1 MNNQDK
7 VAVCSRSFS
16 RHPILRREILRLYRH
31 VTFNEQGV
39 NLHGQSLVDF
49 IRGHNKA
56 ITALEKI
63 DEIVLSQLPELEV
76 IAKYGVG
83 LDMIDLGAMQRYGKR
98 LGWTPGVNKR
108 SAAELALAFAIITLR
123 QVIAG
128 NREILQG
135 SWRQLTGGQ
144 LTGRTVGIIGCGH
157 IGQEFIRLLRP
168 FNCPILVYDIKE
180 YKTFYHK
187 FNIRAVKIEELLCKS
202 DVVSLHVPLDKATRN
217 LLTGKQLSLM
227 KKTAVLINVA
237 RGGLVDE
244 CDLKEALRSGGLS
257 AAAFD
262 VFAQEPPQDKELLN
276 LPNFLATPHIGGS
289 AEEAILE
296 MGRAAIRNLE
306 N

>member
-63 DEIVLSQLPELEV
+63 DEFVLSQLPELEV

-108 SAAELALAFAIITLR
+108 SAAELALAFAILTLR

-135 SWRQLTGGQ
+135 S
-144 LTGRTVGIIGCGH
+144 
-157 IGQEFIRLLRP
+157 
-168 FNCPILVYDIKE
+168 
-180 YKTFYHK
+180 
-187 FNIRAVKIEELLCKS
+187 
-202 DVVSLHVPLDKATRN
+202 SL
-217 LLTGKQLSLM
+217 S
-227 KKTAVLINVA
+227 
-237 RGGLVDE
+237 
-244 CDLKEALRSGGLS
+244 
-257 AAAFD
+257 
-262 VFAQEPPQDKELLN
+262 
-276 LPNFLATPHIGGS
+276 
-289 AEEAILE
+289 
-296 MGRAAIRNLE
+296 
-306 N
+306 